1 MPSMHRRALGGI
13 WAMLSTARHSHSPPW
28 VAARPQNVPQ
38 GGARGTPLHRGVRV
52 GVPLACLEAQA
63 AALAPTA
70 ACGEAG
76 DWGGGQGGIFCPWP
90 QCHARDRAASAG
102 RWGQRG
108 LGEGQWD
115 TRGCGGGCWL
125 LGCCRFWGQDLLLA
139 ARIGIPSPRLG
150 CPHEVSEGTGR
161 WAAQSQ
167 LAPTGARTLP
177 AGHPACFASPAV
189 PQQPGAARTP
199 EIPAHWEPRPGL
211 RMWGRSMGC
220 PEHPS
225 MWPCAP
231 CWVVT
236 GHSMHRPRV
245 FYPWEQG

>member
-1 MPSMHRRALGGI
+1 MCLRGVHGVPHCTGVSGWGCHWPAWRHKLQPWHPQQHVGRLGTGVGDRVASSALGPS
-13 WAMLSTARHSHSPPW
+13 AM
-28 VAARPQNVPQ
+28 
-38 GGARGTPLHRGVRV
+38 RGTGQHQL
-52 GVPLACLEAQA
+52 
-63 AALAPTA
+63 
-70 ACGEAG
+70 
-76 DWGGGQGGIFCPWP
+76 GGGDSEGWE
-90 QCHARDRAASAG
+90 RDNG
-102 RWGQRG
+102 
-108 LGEGQWD
+108 
-115 TRGCGGGCWL
+115 TRGAVGL

-211 RMWGRSMGC
+211 RTWGRNMGC